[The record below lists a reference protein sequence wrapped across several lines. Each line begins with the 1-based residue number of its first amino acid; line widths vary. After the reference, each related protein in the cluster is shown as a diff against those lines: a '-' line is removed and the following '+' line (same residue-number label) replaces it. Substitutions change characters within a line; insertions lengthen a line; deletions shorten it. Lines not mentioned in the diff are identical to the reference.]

1 MLFKKNVA
9 ASDSPYAI
17 RVARARPFGYQIP
30 SSGVVLKAAHHFF
43 SGGVARVCGGGM
55 IGLRQ
60 AFFFPLSF
68 LSLDLEI
75 HVNPSKSTIVSSN
88 LYFYHYQKN

>member
-9 ASDSPYAI
+9 ASDSPCAI
-17 RVARARPFGYQIP
+17 RVACARPFGYQIP

-60 AFFFPLSF
+60 AFFFSSLFSLSRPRN
-68 LSLDLEI
+68 SRQPI
-75 HVNPSKSTIVSSN
+75 
-88 LYFYHYQKN
+88 QKHNCVL